1 MLKEC
6 DEMIDY
12 FLSHQE
18 KLDAL
23 NDRLKEVANH
33 NGSERAKE
41 AAIEFNQ
48 KYEEYKK
55 LLENLR

>member
-1 MLKEC
+1 
-6 DEMIDY
+6 MIEY

-23 NDRLKEVANH
+23 NDRFKIVANH
-33 NGSERAKE
+33 DGSERAKE

-48 KYEEYKK
+48 KYEDYKK
-55 LLENLR
+55 LLESLK